1 MKTLWLVFGLGL
13 LALGAGCV
21 SNPPPTS
28 AGKRSQPIVVDAACG
43 QCQWGL
49 KGEGCDLA
57 VRFAGKCYFVDGVSM
72 DQLGDAH
79 AADGMCNAVR
89 SARVTGQIANDRFAA
104 TTFELLPKQ

>member
-1 MKTLWLVFGLGL
+1 MKPLWLVFGLGL

-21 SNPPPTS
+21 SKSPATP
-28 AGKRSQPIVVDAACG
+28 AGKRRQPIVVEAACG
-43 QCQWGL
+43 QCQLGL

-57 VRFAGKCYFVDGVSM
+57 VRLEGKCYFVDGVSL

-89 SARVTGQIANDRFAA
+89 SATVTGQIANDRFVA
-104 TTFELLPKQ
+104 TTFELIPKQ